1 MIRKDKSLSKL
12 EIIRHG
18 FFSRIGGVSKGVYHS
33 LNCGLGSKDDKN
45 HVIENRR
52 RAMLCLGLP
61 ITSLRTV
68 YQIHSDLVLT
78 IDGDRKSSD
87 FKKADALVT
96 ATSGIALGVLTAD
109 CAPVLLADPFKGV
122 IGASHSGWRGAYKG
136 VISSTVEAMVNL
148 KAKKEN
154 IIAVIGPCIS
164 QASYEVDA
172 IFLEKFEKQNS
183 INRKFFIPGR
193 RGHFHFDLKGYTAS
207 RLKETG
213 VTKINA
219 LNIDSYEDDNF
230 FSYRKARHKNESDYG
245 RNISVIALNQTT

>member
-1 MIRKDKSLSKL
+1 MIRTDESLSKL
-12 EIIRHG
+12 KGIRHG

-33 LNCGLGSKDDKN
+33 LNCGLGSSDDTE

-78 IDGDRKSSD
+78 IERDSDSSD
-87 FKKADALVT
+87 FIKADALVT
-96 ATSGIALGVLTAD
+96 ATSEIALGILTAD
-109 CAPVLLADPFKGV
+109 CAPILLADPIKRV
-122 IGASHSGWRGAYKG
+122 IGASHSGWRGAHKG
-136 VISSTVEAMVNL
+136 IIGSTVESMINL

-154 IIAVIGPCIS
+154 IIAAIGPCIS
-164 QASYEVDA
+164 QESYEVDT

-193 RGHFHFDLKGYTAS
+193 SGHFHFDLKGYAVS
-207 RLKETG
+207 RLKEAG
-213 VTKINA
+213 ITKINA
-219 LNIDSYEDDNF
+219 LNIDSYNDNDF

-245 RNISVIALNQTT
+245 RNISVIALNQIS